1 MRDVGAGAGR
11 LWVEQRDGTT
21 ATSASA
27 PPAPVDRKTLRAVSL
42 PDVSKLDAPVQQ
54 QLRDGYA
61 ALTAKTGNPAISDV
75 DLGFA
80 YGEMGKLLMAAE
92 YRDGGRARAFST
104 RRR

>member
-1 MRDVGAGAGR
+1 TVSLVLALAGCGSNVRTDA
-11 LWVEQRDGTT
+11 DTT
-21 ATSASA
+21 PATTSA
-27 PPAPVDRKTLRAVSL
+27 PAPVDRKTLRAVVL

-61 ALTAKTGNPAISDV
+61 ALMAKAGNPAISDV

-92 YRDGGRARAFST
+92 YRDGA
-104 RRR
+104 